1 MENQTQA
8 TKGETIATPFIEEMF
23 GAGVHFGY
31 SKSRRHPSA
40 KPFIFGAKNN
50 VEIIDLEKTALAW
63 ARAKDFITELVRAGK
78 QILFV
83 GGKNEAYDAV
93 MRTAMSVEM
102 PYAARRWVG
111 GTLTNFPQIRKRIGQ
126 LESLTSK
133 RERAEFDM
141 YTKKERLMIDRE
153 IEDLEKKFGGLL
165 GLKDMPGALFVVDS
179 KREHIAVEEARKAK
193 VPVISISSSDC
204 DITSIQYPVVANDAS
219 RSSVDFFMKLL
230 AEAIAEAK
238 MSAPASKQ

>member
-1 MENQTQA
+1 MQNQTQA
-8 TKGETIATPFIEEMF
+8 TKGEMVANPFIEEMF
-23 GAGVHFGY
+23 NAGVHFGY

-50 VEIIDLEKTALAW
+50 VEIIDLEKTVTAW
-63 ARAKDFITELVRAGK
+63 ARAKDFIAGLTRAGK

-83 GGKNEAYDAV
+83 GGKNEAFDAV
-93 MRTAMSVEM
+93 VRTAISVEM
-102 PYAARRWVG
+102 PYAAHRWVG
-111 GTLTNFPQIRKRIGQ
+111 GTLTNFPQIKKRIAQ
-126 LESLTSK
+126 LENLTSK
-133 RERAEFDM
+133 REKAELDM

-193 VPVISISSSDC
+193 IPVISISSSDC
-204 DITSIQYPVVANDAS
+204 DITGIQYPIVANDAS

-230 AEAIAEAK
+230 AEAIVEGK
-238 MSAPASKQ
+238 MSVPPAKQ